1 MKATIAILAIAAL
14 ATAPAL
20 LTSCTQS
27 VTGTTTTSTEVK
39 PGVPGGKV
47 TETKEVRATITAIDS
62 ATRRVTMVT
71 PAGEKVTITAGP
83 EVANFNQL
91 RVGDQV
97 TVVRIEQI
105 ATRMAKPGE
114 VVVDDETIDLS
125 VAPLGKKPGVSMT
138 TTEQL
143 VATVTRIN
151 TRTRRATLTFADGST
166 KTVRVRD
173 DIDLSKHTV
182 GDRVVIRVTDAYAL
196 KVESPR

>member
-83 EVANFNQL
+83 EVANFKQL

-125 VAPLGKKPGVSMT
+125 VAPLGKKPGVSMA

-173 DIDLSKHTV
+173 DIDLSKHKV